1 MDINMQVSRRRF
13 LQISGMTAGAAVL
26 AACTAVPAA
35 PPAATTG
42 GEAAAPAA
50 AAKTMEA
57 WSRMTDVAQESIV
70 GIIENYNASNT
81 IGATVEHVFIAQTQ
95 GSQADEKLLTAVAGG
110 TPPAVYYADRFTVP
124 QFAQQG
130 FFTDITEQ
138 AEAVGVTKDLY
149 FDFAW
154 DEATYKDRVHALPF
168 DTDTRGFWYNKDIFT
183 EAGLDPEQ
191 PPQTLDE
198 LKTMA
203 EALTTRG
210 GGDQVT
216 RFGFHP
222 LWDQMWLYTWGFAFE
237 GEFQD
242 PATKR
247 ITFSHPNNI
256 AAMEYM
262 KAWVDEIGVRDLDAM
277 MASCSGS
284 ACDGPNNWFWTGQ
297 LATVCSGDWAV
308 AQAKQFKPDT
318 NYGAVAMP
326 GPNGPAPHA
335 SWAGGW
341 SWAVP
346 EGYADVASAFDVVA
360 YFCGVE
366 GMNKYCKDTYHIPT
380 MKAVAEDPYYRE
392 DPLHALFMDLLPVSH
407 SRPPIPL
414 GSKLWDM
421 QFTAF
426 RDEIPHGT
434 KTPEQALKDIDDTIN
449 KELEE
454 LGFFG

>member
-1 MDINMQVSRRRF
+1 MNVNSQVSRRRF
-13 LQISGMTAGAAVL
+13 LQISGMTAGAAFL
-26 AACTAVPAA
+26 AACTAMPAA
-35 PPAATTG
+35 PAATSG
-42 GEAAAPAA
+42 GAAAAPAA
-50 AAKTMEA
+50 TGKTMQA
-57 WSRMTDVAQESIV
+57 WSRMTDVAQESIK
-70 GIIENYNASNT
+70 GIIDNYNKTNK
-81 IGATVEHVFIAQTQ
+81 IGATVEFVYIAQTQ

-110 TPPAVYYADRFTVP
+110 NPPAVYYADRFTVP

-130 FFTDITEQ
+130 FFTDVTAA
-138 AEAVGVTKDLY
+138 AEAAGVKQDLY
-149 FDFAW
+149 FPFAW
-154 DEATYKDRVHALPF
+154 DEATYKDKIYALPF
-168 DTDTRGFWYNKDIFT
+168 DTDTRALWYNKDILS
-183 EAGLDPEQ
+183 EAGMDPEK

-198 LKTMA
+198 LKAMA
-203 EALTTRG
+203 AKLTTKG
-210 GGDQVT
+210 AGDQVT

-222 LWDQMWLYTWGFAFE
+222 LWDQMWLYTWGFAFK

-242 PATKR
+242 PTTKR

-256 AAMEYM
+256 KAMEYM
-262 KAWVDEIGVRDLDAM
+262 KGWVDEIGVKDLDAM

-284 ACDGPNNWFWTGQ
+284 ACDGPNDWFWTGQ
-297 LATVCSGDWAV
+297 LATACSGDWKV
-308 AQAKQFKPDT
+308 AQAKQFKPDVH
-318 NYGAVAMP
+318 YGVANFP
-326 GPNGPAPHA
+326 GPDGPAPFA

-346 EGYADVASAFDVVA
+346 MGYKDVASAFDVVA

-380 MKAVAEDPYYRE
+380 MKKVAEDPYYRE
-392 DPLHALFMDLLPVSH
+392 DPLHALFMDLLPESH

-434 KTPEQALKDIDDTIN
+434 KTPEEALKNIDDTIN
-449 KELEE
+449 AELEKI
-454 LGFFG
+454 GFFS